1 MRSRRGAVLQGREGR
16 GHALHRQRPIQAGR
30 IRHRTAG
37 GGHRRR
43 TRHAVAV
50 EHANPDAGM
59 HRSRHDPERQ
69 LHQGRGTLRAESGI
83 RLLLSPPRQRA
94 AVSEHRNAGA
104 AVGAADSQR
113 CAEARVRAG
122 SAGVAGVL
130 SSLRYLLA
138 DFIGDDD
145 DEPPFLPDGLP
156 DAVAPVVSDAIHML
170 IDYQGNAYATL
181 YVTRLRRFV
190 GRRDVN
196 DAMLGE
202 IARLMA
208 MRMSYQDPIQV
219 AQLKLAELEAGGAP
233 SHDVRRFRFDEL
245 IGALPAVVAEP
256 VLDTF
261 EWLGWEV
268 RRRVPIRF
276 STRSRWG
283 IRRLKIE
290 AGLRRWRLF
299 SVRYAKE
306 RVWVERWLHMIDRG
320 LTKQPAAASAIVQTA
335 TMVRGYGDAYRQA
348 LADWHAIIDGLVK
361 PTFDEDLPLAD
372 LAAAVAEARA
382 AVTPDPRQAA
392 LKRTIAESRARAL
405 AEARPPVVEA
415 NSE

>member
-1 MRSRRGAVLQGREGR
+1 LF
-16 GHALHRQRPIQAGR
+16 
-30 IRHRTAG
+30 
-37 GGHRRR
+37 
-43 TRHAVAV
+43 
-50 EHANPDAGM
+50 
-59 HRSRHDPERQ
+59 
-69 LHQGRGTLRAESGI
+69 
-83 RLLLSPPRQRA
+83 
-94 AVSEHRNAGA
+94 
-104 AVGAADSQR
+104 AD
-113 CAEARVRAG
+113 
-122 SAGVAGVL
+122 L
-130 SSLRYLLA
+130 
-138 DFIGDDD
+138 IGDDD
-145 DEPPFLPDGLP
+145 DTPPFLPDGLP

-208 MRMSYQDPIQV
+208 MRMSYQDPIRI

-306 RVWVERWLHMIDRG
+306 RVWVERWLHMIDRS
-320 LTKQPAAASAIVQTA
+320 LTKQPRAASAIVQTA
-335 TMVRGYGDAYRQA
+335 TMVQGYGDAYRQG
-348 LADWHAIIDGLVK
+348 LADWHAIIDGLAK
-361 PTFDEDLPLAD
+361 PTFDGVLPLPD
-372 LAAAVAEARA
+372 LAAAVAETCA
-382 AVTPDPRQAA
+382 AVTPDPRQVV
-392 LKRTIAESRARAL
+392 LKRTIAEIRARAL
-405 AEARPPVVEA
+405 GAGTNAA
-415 NSE
+415 AG